1 MTTNQHVAPDTT
13 ARPDR
18 AMPLAKALT
27 HALII
32 AALLHATTHIASA
45 PGVAL
50 LLGVLSPGAYLP
62 FALST
67 SAAMHGIRSAALI
80 ILAGTLVLAYPT
92 NDLATHLVPVGA
104 GLLAG
109 TGLRNAI
116 KEATGEPS

>member
-1 MTTNQHVAPDTT
+1 MNQQVAPDTT

-32 AALLHATTHIASA
+32 AALLHATTRVATA

-67 SAAMHGIRSAALI
+67 SAAMHGHRSAALL
-80 ILAGTLVLAYPT
+80 ILAGTLVLAYPATT

>member
-1 MTTNQHVAPDTT
+1 MNQHVAPDTT

-32 AALLHATTHIASA
+32 ASILHATTRVATA

-80 ILAGTLVLAYPT
+80 ILAGTLVLAYPATT